1 MPAQC
6 QEVLGATA
14 AFMVSTDSIESTS
27 TNTRATASMLSSFYS
42 QGSETLVADDE
53 LEHDNDSRSARR
65 QLLEQGSLPIEDSD
79 DSATYSNSS
88 PQVQRKTYQHERVS
102 AQAMV
107 DSIEEVLET
116 EEIDEKGNIIVKKVI
131 RKRTIPRAQKDT
143 TEKRDDSCEETIEE
157 VDEFGTKRKY
167 IVKTTLEQS
176 ELLGGVIQERRQQR
190 GLSPPGEM
198 FKTVTDVQSPQSMKR
213 GLHHTEKMT
222 KIFDVRS
229 STPSPPSSPSS
240 KSASF
245 KSRIPIRK
253 Q

>member
-1 MPAQC
+1 
-6 QEVLGATA
+6 
-14 AFMVSTDSIESTS
+14 
-27 TNTRATASMLSSFYS
+27 
-42 QGSETLVADDE
+42 
-53 LEHDNDSRSARR
+53 
-65 QLLEQGSLPIEDSD
+65 
-79 DSATYSNSS
+79 
-88 PQVQRKTYQHERVS
+88 
-102 AQAMV
+102 MV

-131 RKRTIPRAQKDT
+131 RKRTIPRPLKDT

-176 ELLGGVIQERRQQR
+176 DLLDGVIQERRQQR
-190 GLSPPGEM
+190 GLSPVGEM
-198 FKTVTDVQSPQSMKR
+198 FKNVTDVQSPQSVKK

-240 KSASF
+240 KSSSF
-245 KSRIPIRK
+245 KSQIPIRK
-253 Q
+253 QQ